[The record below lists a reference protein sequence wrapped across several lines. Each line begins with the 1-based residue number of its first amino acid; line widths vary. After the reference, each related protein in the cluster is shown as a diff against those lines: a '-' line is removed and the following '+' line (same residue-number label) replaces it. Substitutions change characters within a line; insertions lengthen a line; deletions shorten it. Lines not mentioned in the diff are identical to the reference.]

1 MKICVI
7 GGGYVGLTT
16 GACLAYVGH
25 KVGIVE
31 NNLEKLAV
39 LRSGDLPIYEPG
51 LADIIRECRQQ
62 ITFLDALEGEWI
74 ESDLIIIAV
83 GTPAKDDGDADLTYL
98 FSAVRDVIAKAEPNR
113 FNTIAIKSTVPIGT
127 NELLVQMFK
136 DEIGKKNVSFVS
148 TPEFL
153 REGFALIDTLYPDR
167 IVVGSRNDRDADLIK
182 EAYLPILTRS
192 FRRPHFVVGNFDKD
206 LPELIVTTPT
216 SAEMVKYASNA
227 FLALKVSYINEMAML
242 CDKVGA
248 DIEHVAFGVGTDSRI
263 GRSFLRPGI
272 GWGGSCFPKDTSALL
287 KTGEK
292 HGQKLQIV
300 ESAILVNNAVKEYFV
315 SIIKDGL
322 GGLQGK
328 VIALLGL
335 SFKPN
340 TDDVRDSPALDIA
353 KRLLDEGA
361 LVRATDPMA
370 IKNAMKVLPASDRLR
385 YCADAYEAV
394 TGADAIVIAT
404 EWPEWKNLDYG
415 AVSELVRGMFI
426 FDGRNALDK
435 KGLVELGYR
444 YKGVGS

>member
-1 MKICVI
+1 
-7 GGGYVGLTT
+7 
-16 GACLAYVGH
+16 
-25 KVGIVE
+25 
-31 NNLEKLAV
+31 
-39 LRSGDLPIYEPG
+39 
-51 LADIIRECRQQ
+51 
-62 ITFLDALEGEWI
+62 
-74 ESDLIIIAV
+74 
-83 GTPAKDDGDADLTYL
+83 
-98 FSAVRDVIAKAEPNR
+98 
-113 FNTIAIKSTVPIGT
+113 
-127 NELLVQMFK
+127 
-136 DEIGKKNVSFVS
+136 
-148 TPEFL
+148 
-153 REGFALIDTLYPDR
+153 
-167 IVVGSRNDRDADLIK
+167 
-182 EAYLPILTRS
+182 
-192 FRRPHFVVGNFDKD
+192 
-206 LPELIVTTPT
+206 
-216 SAEMVKYASNA
+216 
-227 FLALKVSYINEMAML
+227 
-242 CDKVGA
+242 VGA